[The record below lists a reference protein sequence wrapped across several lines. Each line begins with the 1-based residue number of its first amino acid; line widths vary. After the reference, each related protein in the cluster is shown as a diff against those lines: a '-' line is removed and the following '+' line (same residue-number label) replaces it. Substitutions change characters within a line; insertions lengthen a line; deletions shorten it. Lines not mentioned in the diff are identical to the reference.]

1 MWKCVTVR
9 ICYNWGSCIKDLVF
23 LFFFKID
30 YSRNS
35 KNVIG
40 EKKVTLIQWSLRNM
54 LWLMQRIT
62 LIDFLLQ
69 KIRKSV
75 AEEIDTLLK
84 PKKKLDCV
92 AKKLLRCRIRGGASF
107 LDCQD
112 TLEMLQVIRRWLC
125 SKERYFLTT

>member
-9 ICYNWGSCIKDLVF
+9 ICYNWDSCIKDLVYR
-23 LFFFKID
+23 FFFSKIN

-40 EKKVTLIQWSLRNM
+40 EKKVTLIQWNLRNM
-54 LWLMQRIT
+54 LWIMQRIT

-92 AKKLLRCRIRGGASF
+92 AKNC
-107 LDCQD
+107 
-112 TLEMLQVIRRWLC
+112 
-125 SKERYFLTT
+125 